1 MAFETTPAAVASVA
15 HSIQLSVAPVFL
27 LSGIGVLLG
36 VLTSRLAR
44 IVDRA
49 RALEDRHPRAT
60 AEEATDLQRQLVA
73 LATRARMINHAIT
86 LSTISAL
93 LVASVVAL
101 LFGSTFVNFN
111 LALPVAALFIAAM
124 AALVGALLSF
134 LIEVRIATRTL
145 RIGLSRI

>member
-1 MAFETTPAAVASVA
+1 MAFETTPAAVASIA

-73 LATRARMINHAIT
+73 LAARARMINHAIT

>member
-145 RIGLSRI
+145 RIGLSRL